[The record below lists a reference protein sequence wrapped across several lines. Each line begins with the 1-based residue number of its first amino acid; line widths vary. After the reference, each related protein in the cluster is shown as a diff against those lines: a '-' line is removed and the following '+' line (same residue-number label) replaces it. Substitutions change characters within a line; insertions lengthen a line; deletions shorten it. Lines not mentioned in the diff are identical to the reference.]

1 MKIKQDYFE
10 ILRKIQKKPN
20 LFISHL
26 SNKSDKQR
34 AVADFISGMT
44 DRYAISIYNKIK

>member
-1 MKIKQDYFE
+1 MGLEPKDGMLVIWPGWVPHE
-10 ILRKIQKKPN
+10 VEE
-20 LFISHL
+20 
-26 SNKSDKQR
+26 NKSDKQR